1 MGRLGVILVSSS
13 LLFTQVRIIVA
24 DNICIIIIFVDETRN
39 KLNLFK
45 AYGYWTNPSQ
55 HRGPLLGVR

>member
-1 MGRLGVILVSSS
+1 MGRVGVILVSSS

-39 KLNLFK
+39 KLNF
-45 AYGYWTNPSQ
+45 
-55 HRGPLLGVR
+55 